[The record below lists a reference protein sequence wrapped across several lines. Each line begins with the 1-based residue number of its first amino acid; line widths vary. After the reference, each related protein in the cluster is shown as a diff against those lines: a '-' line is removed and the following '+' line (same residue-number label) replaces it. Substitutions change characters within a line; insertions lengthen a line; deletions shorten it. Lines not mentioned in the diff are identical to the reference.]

1 MTFIFQV
8 DVEDIKKVYSL
19 FFDAGRSSTFLKEYQ
34 QEFLFNEE
42 TENAGMDVSWSG
54 VDVSWRLSHVGSTF
68 IRLIQIQMRVPNAF
82 SKCDEF
88 SKISEQ

>member
-42 TENAGMDVSWSG
+42 TENAGMDVS
-54 VDVSWRLSHVGSTF
+54 
-68 IRLIQIQMRVPNAF
+68 
-82 SKCDEF
+82 
-88 SKISEQ
+88 